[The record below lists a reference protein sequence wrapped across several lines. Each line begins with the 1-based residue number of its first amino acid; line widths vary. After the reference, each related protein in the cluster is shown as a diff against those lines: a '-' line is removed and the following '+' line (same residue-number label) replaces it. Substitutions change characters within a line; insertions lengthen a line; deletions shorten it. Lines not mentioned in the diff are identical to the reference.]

1 MFHHQRQAIKEMI
14 QHICEHEGLNSM
26 DKFKS
31 RLAKRW
37 SILILT
43 RPVVNTGYNLSLL
56 VDWWSIE
63 AVDWVNYSQAYKCI
77 DMPL

>member
-1 MFHHQRQAIKEMI
+1 
-14 QHICEHEGLNSM
+14 M

-43 RPVVNTGYNLSLL
+43 RPVVKTGYNLITGRLGQL
-56 VDWWSIE
+56 FTGIQMYRYAIV
-63 AVDWVNYSQAYKCI
+63 V
-77 DMPL
+77 L